1 MGVKKLNYPKRPKE
15 SASLAVWERYD
26 ARCKE
31 IDKINNQRMAD
42 VKKKANL
49 ISKIRKRG

>member
-1 MGVKKLNYPKRPKE
+1 MAIKKLKYPKRPKQ
-15 SASLAVWERYD
+15 SSSLTVWERYE

-49 ISKIRKRG
+49 INKIKRRG